1 MKKLFLITV
10 LCSVCAGL
18 FAGPLID
25 AAKARD
31 YKTFEKLV
39 KSNADLNETDENGMN
54 VQLSLAYFN
63 VKDFKKACKLLAKKG
78 FDFDVPVAN
87 NISLV
92 YVLAYSCAHEKLS
105 VLLKYKVD
113 VNRKNSITELK
124 PIEATQFSTFKFFSE
139 QIIPDDAYDRA
150 QKTRKLLLQHGS
162 DAFKYCDLTFGNVG
176 NFFFCLAN
184 VFSSIDPFITPQ
196 ELNSYNLFDY
206 SNFKDQTLV
215 IVNQQLLEKVF
226 LAFGV
231 GATIN
236 NYYDSQEILEKLIEC
251 TESPYPFVLI
261 GNTGNNPIAP
271 YQWVNINGGS
281 YMEDNSITA
290 SLDTFSP
297 DALYDFVSYDVQDIS
312 QLVTIQLN
320 YLYDLDNLEDEMEE
334 AEEEPVIIS
343 SLH

>member
-39 KSNADLNETDENGMN
+39 KKNADLNETDEKGMN
-54 VQLSLAYFN
+54 VQLALAYFDA
-63 VKDFKKACKLLAKKG
+63 KDFKKACKLLAKKG
-78 FDFDVPVAN
+78 FDFDLPVAN
-87 NISLV
+87 NISLL
-92 YVLAYSCAHEKLS
+92 YVLAYSCAYEKIS
-105 VLLKYKVD
+105 VLLKYDVD

-124 PIEATQFSTFKFFSE
+124 PIDATQFCTFKFFSE
-139 QIIPDDAYDRA
+139 QIIPEDAYDRA

-176 NFFFCLAN
+176 NFFFCLVN
-184 VFSSIDPFITPQ
+184 IFSSFNPFINPQ

-215 IVNQQLLEKVF
+215 IVNQQLLEEVF
-226 LAFGV
+226 LNFRV
-231 GATIN
+231 KVIIN
-236 NYYDSQEILEKLIEC
+236 NYYDPQEILQKLIEC
-251 TESPYPFVLI
+251 TESPYPFALI
-261 GNTGNNPIAP
+261 GNTGKNPIAP

-281 YMEDNSITA
+281 FIEDPSLTA
-290 SLDTFSP
+290 SLETANP
-297 DALYDFVSYDVQDIS
+297 DALYDFVDYEVQDIS

-320 YLYDLDNLEDEMEE
+320 FLEDLESE
-334 AEEEPVIIS
+334 EEEPVIIS